1 MIVRFGQIISVA
13 LTACLLSY
21 LPTQSA
27 AGNPLTRDDAKNI
40 LFQYHFGIE
49 YQPLAIF
56 PFQLTDRLFVETASQ
71 IAARTTLYND
81 WIFNGV
87 RNVDAQPTL
96 PDAMVPPSPGMSTL
110 RRMRNLAKLDLISD
124 VLWSS
129 RTYGT
134 GQVKLKYQPVPT
146 PRLLPHCRNDN
157 CPVPLGRWL
166 VRSIEGITGNDQ
178 YKEVFFTV
186 AFVPNEWGEQ
196 LGSRNIGQQR
206 NMRRVFRLFDDGW
219 RMQ

>member
-1 MIVRFGQIISVA
+1 MSAKTVRMLLVA
-13 LTACLLSY
+13 VFASSIGFVPIQAKADDVLDRD
-21 LPTQSA
+21 A
-27 AGNPLTRDDAKNI
+27 AQNI
-40 LFQYHFGIE
+40 LFRYHFGIE

-56 PFQLTDRLFVETASQ
+56 PFQLTDIFFRDSPSQ
-71 IAARTTLYND
+71 LAARTKLYSD

-87 RNVDAQPTL
+87 RNDAAQPTL
-96 PDAMVPPSPGMSTL
+96 TDAMVPPSPGMSTL
-110 RRMRNLAKLDLISD
+110 KRMRILAKLDLISN

-134 GQVKLKYQPVPT
+134 RQVKLKYQPVPT
-146 PRLLPHCRNDN
+146 SRLLPHCRNDN
-157 CPVPLGRWL
+157 CPVPLGKWL
-166 VRSIEGITGNDQ
+166 LRSIDGITGNDQ